1 MPPSLSN
8 LEFGYAGELLSASPS
23 ELAAKEAAWGRARY
37 AAISQVYIVLATTS
51 NIKIKGVP

>member
-1 MPPSLSN
+1 LSN